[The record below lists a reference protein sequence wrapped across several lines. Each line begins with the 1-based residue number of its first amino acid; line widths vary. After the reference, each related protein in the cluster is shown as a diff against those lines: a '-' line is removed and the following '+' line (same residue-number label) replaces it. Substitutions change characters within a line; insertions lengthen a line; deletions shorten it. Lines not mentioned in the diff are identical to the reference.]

1 MPGASRALASELT
14 KTYIPCSTVIEPRKI
29 GDVAN
34 LLI

>member
-29 GDVAN
+29 N
-34 LLI
+34 LNFKSNK